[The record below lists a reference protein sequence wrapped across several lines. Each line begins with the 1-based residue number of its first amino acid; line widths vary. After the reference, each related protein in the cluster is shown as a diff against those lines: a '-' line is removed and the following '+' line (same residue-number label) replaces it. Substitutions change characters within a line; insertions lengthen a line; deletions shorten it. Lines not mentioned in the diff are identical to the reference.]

1 MQWIMFW
8 TDTKM
13 MLYFTFFQLA
23 ETLQAENPNVE
34 ITVVELEREGI
45 CLRFAPLES
54 VHGGFLTVIKA

>member
-1 MQWIMFW
+1 
-8 TDTKM
+8 M

-23 ETLQAENPNVE
+23 ETLQSENPNVE